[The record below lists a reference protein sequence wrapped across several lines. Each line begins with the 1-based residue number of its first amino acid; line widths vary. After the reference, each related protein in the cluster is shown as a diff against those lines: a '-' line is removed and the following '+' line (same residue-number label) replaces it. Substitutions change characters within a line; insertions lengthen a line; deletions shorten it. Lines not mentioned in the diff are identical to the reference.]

1 MSMAVT
7 MNQKFCCGPSV
18 QQARRCPT
26 FPSCVKASLC
36 RRSIVRCNAALQ
48 ENGTSVRQNIAA
60 VGAACLLALAPAT
73 EALANEFDLLNE
85 PKPGKSYV
93 IDDASVLNKTTKKGL
108 NNDLARLELQSGY
121 RLEVATVRKLE
132 VENDAFALG
141 DRLIEKWY
149 PTVEEGSN
157 KGILLIVTTAKD
169 GALTGGPG
177 FMKALGDELI
187 DSVVSANIPILTEEE
202 KFNEATTSS
211 VARISAVLLGEQDP
225 GAPVR
230 ADNSR
235 KRTYKTKEEV
245 DKTRGVTTTIV
256 VTLLGISFI
265 VPMLQ
270 FYGYTSERE

>member
-1 MSMAVT
+1 MAVS
-7 MNQKFCCGPSV
+7 MSQKFCCRASV
-18 QQARRCPT
+18 QQVRGPPT
-26 FPSCVKASLC
+26 FPSSVKAPLC
-36 RRSIVRCNAALQ
+36 RRSIVRCNAVLQ
-48 ENGTSVRQNIAA
+48 ENGSSFRQNFAA
-60 VGAACLLALAPAT
+60 VGAAFLLALVPAT

-108 NNDLARLELQSGY
+108 NNDLARLELQSGF

-149 PTVEEGSN
+149 PTVEEGTN

-169 GALTGGPG
+169 GALTGGPS
-177 FMKALGDELI
+177 FLKAVGDGLI
-187 DSVVSANIPILTEEE
+187 DSVVSDNIPILTEEE

-211 VARISAVLLGEQDP
+211 VARISAVLRGEQDP

-230 ADNSR
+230 ADNTR

-256 VTLLGISFI
+256 VTLLGIAFI